1 MTNPNE
7 LYQKEMVEL
16 MDEIN
21 IKTKSWFEK
30 LKEQSKNTRV
40 EMWSLKW
47 LKTTFEQWLNP
58 HHSLKLHGN

>member
-1 MTNPNE
+1 MTDPNK
-7 LYQKEMVEL
+7 LYQKEMETL

-40 EMWSLKW
+40 EM
-47 LKTTFEQWLNP
+47 
-58 HHSLKLHGN
+58 